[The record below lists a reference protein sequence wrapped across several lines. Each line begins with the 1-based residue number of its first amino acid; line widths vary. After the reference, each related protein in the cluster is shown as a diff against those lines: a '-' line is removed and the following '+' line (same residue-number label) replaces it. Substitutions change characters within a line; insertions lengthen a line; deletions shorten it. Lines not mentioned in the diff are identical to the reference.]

1 MISKAWC
8 SLVLQSLEGVR
19 GAAPGA
25 SRTGR
30 RARLRARLATK
41 APRRRAAAQYR
52 PCHVHVRGAERRAAA
67 RATRGGP
74 RRARRSRWAGPAA
87 ARSWLVP
94 TASQAATDQ
103 SLSLSFAR
111 ISLCQCGVVSRMAGG
126 RLHAVLLVVRRLLWP
141 GYSEYRRT
149 RRSYRARVIRAEV
162 WGQLRCEL
170 LPELCPRAGFAP

>member
-1 MISKAWC
+1 MGLAVARSQTCRAMADFQAGRRQMQNALAGANAWR
-8 SLVLQSLEGVR
+8 SLALQPLEGVR
-19 GAAPGA
+19 GAPPGA

-74 RRARRSRWAGPAA
+74 RRARRSRRAGPAA

-111 ISLCQCGVVSRMAGG
+111 ISLCQCGDAIESSGDG
-126 RLHAVLLVVRRLLWP
+126 SQTST
-141 GYSEYRRT
+141 GYGTVGAS
-149 RRSYRARVIRAEV
+149 A
-162 WGQLRCEL
+162 
-170 LPELCPRAGFAP
+170 CPSL